1 MVLARC
7 LTNKGLESSY
17 LFYLPTTSLPLF
29 LPLQPSLSST
39 LQPTFLPLLSLFF
52 PHHLPHSFIPL
63 SLPLSLPPSL
73 PFHTFPLLS
82 ISLSSSVSISLSPQ
96 PELCQSISQF
106 MAFVHGSVNATSKIY
121 LANERRYNYTTP
133 KSFLELVSN
142 TILLKMR
149 CFIAPLEHYLFLT
162 VIMTAMRK
170 M

>member
-29 LPLQPSLSST
+29 LSLQPSLSST
-39 LQPTFLPLLSLFF
+39 LQPTFPILSS
-52 PHHLPHSFIPL
+52 SFHTIPRFIHP
-63 SLPLSLPPSL
+63 SLPSSPFLSLPPSL
-73 PFHTFPLLS
+73 PFHTFYLPSSLYLPLFPCFS
-82 ISLSSSVSISLSPQ
+82 SPQ

-142 TILLKMR
+142 TILLKMG

-162 VIMTAMRK
+162 VTL
-170 M
+170 